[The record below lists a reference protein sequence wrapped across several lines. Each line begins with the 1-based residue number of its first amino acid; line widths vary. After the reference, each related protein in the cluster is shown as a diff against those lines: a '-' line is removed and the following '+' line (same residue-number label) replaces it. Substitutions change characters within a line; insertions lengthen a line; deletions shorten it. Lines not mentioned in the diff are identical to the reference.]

1 MEIKKQQD
9 GSKLV
14 VMVTGC
20 LDTSTSPD
28 LQGDLDATLAGIT
41 DLTIDFTNLEYIS
54 SAGFRVLLMANKKL
68 VSVGGTMTV
77 KGCSPAVREVFD
89 MTGFSDIFTMV

>member
-1 MEIKKQQD
+1 MEVKKTQE

-14 VMVTGC
+14 VTVSGC

-28 LQGDLDATLAGIT
+28 LQADLETALAGIT
-41 DLTIDFTNLEYIS
+41 DLMVDFTNLEYIS
-54 SAGFRVLLMANKKL
+54 SAGFRVLLMANKKI
-68 VSVGGTMTV
+68 VAGGGVMSV

-89 MTGFSDIFTMV
+89 MTGFSDIFNML